1 MQSKRGIL
9 TLLVCNILAM
19 SLAKHFIPEH
29 CANYEGAMFEACV
42 KNAISAASDTYTNT
56 KLLYPVFDNDGVTY
70 YDVTQDRDAASS
82 YEHGE
87 FNEPDEFSFSAKPVL
102 AELQ

>member
-1 MQSKRGIL
+1 MQTKGEIIIL
-9 TLLVCNILAM
+9 IVCNILAM

-42 KNAISAASDTYTNT
+42 NNAISAAASTYTNT
-56 KLLYPVFDNDGVTY
+56 KLSYPVFDNDGVMY
-70 YDVTQDRDAASS
+70 YDATQDRDAAPS
-82 YEHGE
+82 YEHSE
-87 FNEPDEFSFSAKPVL
+87 FYELDESSFSAKPVL